1 MNLRDGARLVKKG
14 GVVAYPTE
22 TLYGLGADP
31 ENKKALRRILKIKG
45 RDAGKGILILVSS
58 SRDLKKWA
66 VGVGQ
71 RERILIRK
79 FWPGPLTLVF
89 RAKNGV
95 PKELTG
101 GTGKIGIRISSNKTA
116 RKLCRA
122 VGGALTSTSA
132 NFSGEPS
139 LRRWSEV
146 RKYLGLLV
154 DGVVSNENLK
164 TSKGSTVLDVSNLN
178 IKVIREGKIPVKK
191 IRSFLKSPK
200 GA

>member
-101 GTGKIGIRISSNKTA
+101 G
-116 RKLCRA
+116 
-122 VGGALTSTSA
+122 
-132 NFSGEPS
+132 
-139 LRRWSEV
+139 
-146 RKYLGLLV
+146 
-154 DGVVSNENLK
+154 
-164 TSKGSTVLDVSNLN
+164 
-178 IKVIREGKIPVKK
+178 
-191 IRSFLKSPK
+191 
-200 GA
+200 